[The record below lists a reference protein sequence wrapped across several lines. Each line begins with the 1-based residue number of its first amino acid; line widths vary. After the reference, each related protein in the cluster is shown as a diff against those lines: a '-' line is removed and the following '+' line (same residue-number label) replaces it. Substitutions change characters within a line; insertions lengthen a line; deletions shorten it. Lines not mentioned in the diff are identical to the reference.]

1 VRLFE
6 GYWAS
11 LKPLE
16 VEEPVDVWIHRP
28 LAYLLARILLPT
40 SISPNVVTIGSIL
53 FGLSALA
60 AMLREFPYHMPVAGM
75 CIFLSAVADCADGQL
90 ARMRGTS
97 SALGRMLDGAA
108 DFIVSIAIVGGAACV
123 VLQNHSRTLLEFA
136 LFATAVIVTSV
147 TGSFHTA
154 SYDHYKNLFLRLTH
168 PKYQEGEDLQT
179 ARARHAEAASRQSIW
194 VRTAWPIYLFY
205 LKSQVDFIHGYDP
218 HTTCRLNS
226 MPPYAPERA
235 AIYAKH
241 NAPMMRQWKMW
252 FGFGSLTL
260 GLAIATFSNFLGV
273 YLVLRGAVLN
283 LWYFAYMMPQQRK
296 ASLKA
301 FSEMGIAAR

>member
-1 VRLFE
+1 M
-6 GYWAS
+6 
-11 LKPLE
+11 LK
-16 VEEPVDVWIHRP
+16 D
-28 LAYLLARILLPT
+28 
-40 SISPNVVTIGSIL
+40 
-53 FGLSALA
+53 
-60 AMLREFPYHMPVAGM
+60 FPYHMPVAGI

-108 DFIVSIAIVGGAACV
+108 DFIVSIAVVGGGACV
-123 VLQNHSRTLLEFA
+123 VLQSHSKTILEFL
-136 LFATAVIVTSV
+136 LFAAAVAVTGV

-168 PKYQEGEDLQT
+168 PKYQEGEDLET
-179 ARARHAEAASRQSIW
+179 ARARHAQSNPRQSIW
-194 VRTAWPIYLFY
+194 VRAAWPIYLFY

-218 HTTCRLNS
+218 YTSCRLNS

-241 NAPMMRQWKMW
+241 NAPMMRQWRML
-252 FGFGSLTL
+252 FGFGSLTF
-260 GLAIATFSNFLGV
+260 GLAVATFFNLLGV
-273 YLVLRGAVLN
+273 YLILRGVLLN

-296 ASLKA
+296 ASNKA
-301 FSEMGIAAR
+301 FSEMGLRPS